1 MCNIMLASR
10 PALLFLANLVG
21 SCCTQAT
28 IFENLQDLTEIDL
41 SQTQLLD
48 GVKFRGNEFG
58 DGQELELPTV
68 QEEPQVN
75 YKGSEEGNCTLLMVD
90 PDAPSRQAPKFRCV
104 RV

>member
-1 MCNIMLASR
+1 MLTSKL
-10 PALLFLANLVG
+10 ALLFLANLAG
-21 SCCTQAT
+21 SCCTAQAA
-28 IFENLQDLTEIDL
+28 IFEDLKDLSEIDL

-48 GVKFRGNEFG
+48 GVTFNGNEFG

-90 PDAPSRQAPKFRCV
+90 PDAPSRQAPKFRSV
-104 RV
+104 